1 MSKKNPTITL
11 IKSPIGSSAKQR
23 KILESLGIKRINKT
37 ISHKNTPEI
46 VGMIKKVKHLIS
58 IEEN

>member
-1 MSKKNPTITL
+1 MSKKNITITL